1 MIKMVSELNGTD
13 NGGILSILQPTN
25 SQIITID
32 IIIGIAVILL
42 LIILLYVYIGS
53 YKKFKT
59 KFTLGLVLFALLL
72 LFQNILFTSLL
83 LTFSCFR
90 TVEMGIQFFFLNFIE
105 FFALLILIWVTLE

>member
-1 MIKMVSELNGTD
+1 MVSGVNITE
-13 NGGILSILQPTN
+13 NGGIWSLLQPTN

-42 LIILLYVYIGS
+42 LIILLYVYVGS
-53 YKKFKT
+53 YRKFKT

-83 LTFSCFR
+83 LTNSYFR
-90 TVEMGIQFFFLNFIE
+90 TTDMGIPIFFLNFIE

>member
-1 MIKMVSELNGTD
+1 MITEVNVTE
-13 NGGILSILQPTN
+13 NGGAWSILQPTN
-25 SQIITID
+25 SQIINID

-42 LIILLYVYIGS
+42 LIILLYVYVGS
-53 YKKFKT
+53 YRKFRT

-83 LTFSCFR
+83 LTYSCFR
-90 TVEMGIQFFFLNFIE
+90 TAEMGIPFFFLNFIE